1 MKLTES
7 LKNLKNITFKY
18 RKILI
23 AILILWTLWFL
34 GLGALGG
41 WFLSKGR
48 LDRFPDLGPNDQIM
62 VIAPHIDDDVISS
75 GGLIQQAEKI
85 GAKVKIVYMTNG
97 DNNVRS
103 IIEEDKTFKLNP
115 NEFIALGEQRMSE
128 GEKATELLGLTR
140 ERLIFLGFPDGG
152 LYPMLNKYYDPNT
165 PFASKGTKFTF
176 NPYSGTYKSQQSY
189 TGSNVVADLEEIL
202 KNFNPTIIIVPHP
215 RDRNLDHRATY
226 LFLEKALLEIKMRPK
241 VFTYLIHYPQY
252 PPLKNLALNEFL
264 YPPEKLFSQIGWLS
278 FNLST
283 EQENIK
289 LKAIKQYAS
298 QRELGNLYDL
308 LISFVKQNEIF
319 EEIE

>member
-48 LDRFPDLGPNDQIM
+48 LDRLPDLGPNDRIM

-140 ERLIFLGFPDGG
+140 ESLIFLGFPDGG
-152 LYPMLNKYYDPNT
+152 LYPMLNKYYAPNT

-202 KNFNPTIIIVPHP
+202 KDLNPTIIIVPHP
-215 RDRNLDHRATY
+215 RDKNMDHRATY
-226 LFLEKALLEIKMRPK
+226 QFLEKALLEIKIRPK
-241 VFTYLIHYPQY
+241 VFTYLIHYSQY
-252 PPLKNLALNEFL
+252 PPLKSLAPNEFL
-264 YPPEKLFSQIGWLS
+264 YPPAKLFSQMGWLS

-289 LKAIKQYAS
+289 LEAIQQYAS
-298 QRELGNLYDL
+298 QKELGNIYDL
-308 LISFVKQNEIF
+308 LISFIKRNEIF